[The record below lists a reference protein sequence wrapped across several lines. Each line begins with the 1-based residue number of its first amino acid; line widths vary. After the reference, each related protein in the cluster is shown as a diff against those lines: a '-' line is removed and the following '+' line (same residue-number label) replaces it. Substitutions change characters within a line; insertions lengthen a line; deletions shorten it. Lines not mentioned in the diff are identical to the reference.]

1 MIRRF
6 KVVSKTQF
14 DHNFEIGQTVE
25 LVQIY
30 SDGVYEVRG
39 KHVFSDVNQDV
50 HPADLEEIFE
60 EGQKK

>member
-1 MIRRF
+1 MTRRF
-6 KVVSKTQF
+6 KVVGKTRF

-30 SDGVYEVRG
+30 IDGVYEVRG

-50 HPADLEEIFE
+50 HPADLKEIYEEE
-60 EGQKK
+60 QKK